1 MEVVPVQT
9 QDFDEALY
17 RFGDKAFK
25 DWTDEEKCKDRKTLS
40 LIQLHL
46 SNDIMQECMQEETIA
61 TLWLKLESICMS
73 KDLTSKMRMK
83 MKLFKLKMEEG
94 GSVLNHIHVFKE
106 ILADLVSME
115 VKYEEL

>member
-1 MEVVPVQT
+1 
-9 QDFDEALY
+9 
-17 RFGDKAFK
+17 
-25 DWTDEEKCKDRKTLS
+25 
-40 LIQLHL
+40 
-46 SNDIMQECMQEETIA
+46 
-61 TLWLKLESICMS
+61 MS
-73 KDLTSKMRMK
+73 KDVTSKMRMK